1 MAGNLIEKLLKFSV
15 SKEQS
20 WNWCAIMQSKNW
32 ASKLNPPHQ
41 IHNSNDTGTALLSRR
56 EIWKYSFNLAK
67 CLLDSS
73 EGLGAM
79 SFSGIAQQ
87 LKTRLK
93 ANVLLCFPKP
103 GLKYCSEKHPVI

>member
-1 MAGNLIEKLLKFSV
+1 
-15 SKEQS
+15 
-20 WNWCAIMQSKNW
+20 MQSKNW